1 MLIRGWRK
9 VKRWSQRR
17 WMKIHPHALIL
28 LYHRVTVLDSDPQLL
43 SVSPQNFA
51 EHLQILSKSY
61 HLVSLRELVK
71 QLCEGQVKHH
81 SVAITFDD
89 GYADNLHEAKPLLE
103 KYGIPATVFVTAGK
117 IGQNQEFWWDD
128 LERILLKTVHLPEK
142 LALTI
147 NSQSYNWELGES
159 AHLDQIT
166 SLQYL
171 INNWNVVKTDNP
183 TPRHQIYRSLCS
195 LLGPLS
201 TETRG
206 KILQEIVH
214 WAQIDSS
221 GRLSHRALTETEV
234 QQLAKDGLV
243 EVGAHSINH
252 PVLSSISQ
260 PEQELEIHQSR
271 KKLESILGHSVTSFA
286 YPYGTKSD
294 YNSQTV
300 ATVKNLGFDCAC
312 SNFAEVVWRGS
323 DRFELPRFLVRNW
336 NGEKFAEQLK
346 GWFNG

>member
-1 MLIRGWRK
+1 MSNRHWRK
-9 VKRWSQRR
+9 IKKLTRKMWI
-17 WMKIHPHALIL
+17 KIHPRAVIL
-28 LYHRVTVLDSDPQLL
+28 LYHRVTILDSDPQLL
-43 SVSPQNFA
+43 SVSPENFA
-51 EHLQILSKSY
+51 QHLQVLNRNYQILSLK
-61 HLVSLRELVK
+61 ELVK
-71 QLCEGQVKHH
+71 KVAEDNIKHH

-89 GYADNLHEAKPLLE
+89 GYADNLNEAKPLLE

-117 IGQNQEFWWDD
+117 IGDHQEFWWDD
-128 LERILLKTVHLPEK
+128 LERILLKTVNLPEK

-159 AHLDQIT
+159 AHLDKIT
-166 SLQYL
+166 SLAL
-171 INNWNVVKTDNP
+171 NDWNVLKSENP
-183 TPRHQIYRSLCS
+183 TPRHQIYRSLS
-195 LLGPLS
+195 SILRTLP
-201 TETRG
+201 TETR
-206 KILQEIVH
+206 KQLIQEIVNQ
-214 WAQIDSS
+214 AQIELT
-221 GRLSHRALTETEV
+221 GRLSHRMLTESEV
-234 QQLAKDGLV
+234 QELAKGGLV

-271 KKLESILGHSVTSFA
+271 KKLESILGTSVTSFA

-323 DRFELPRFLVRNW
+323 ARFELPRFLVRNW
-336 NGEKFAEQLK
+336 NGEKFAELLK